1 MLSDGSKYTS
11 GEYFVSWK
19 IIEYNQSINR
29 TQGDVVLWNT
39 DIFSHLTATSPQR
52 ILAYIQALIIDSIS
66 IPVEDSI
73 NTRAL
78 AHEWALVHKYS
89 KVKSEKFTKHL
100 QSVLTT
106 FYVVNYEDIKLAPAV
121 APSPSFWR
129 ADWWSMTTQRWPRT
143 APARCNRLDARGQ
156 RRRHCGSRR
165 RHRRGRRGRRRR
177 GNRAISCPRS
187 LPLPGKPATRPGKGA
202 RASGGKSWA
211 GCHWQLNWCVW
222 IGVSASS
229 SHWLQASQPAGQ
241 NKKSWNQNGTSMY
254 VLSCKQS
261 VHF

>member
-1 MLSDGSKYTS
+1 MLSDWSKYTS

-78 AHEWALVHKYS
+78 AHERALVHKYS

-129 ADWWSMTTQRWPRT
+129 AYWWSMTTQRRPRT
-143 APARCNRLDARGQ
+143 APARRNRLDARGQ
-156 RRRHCGSRR
+156 RRRRCGSRR
-165 RHRRGRRGRRRR
+165 RHRRGRRGHRRR
-177 GNRAISCPRS
+177 GNQAISCPCS
-187 LPLPGKPATRPGKGA
+187 PPLPGKPAARPGKGA

-211 GCHWQLNWCVW
+211 GCHWQLN
-222 IGVSASS
+222 
-229 SHWLQASQPAGQ
+229 
-241 NKKSWNQNGTSMY
+241 
-254 VLSCKQS
+254 
-261 VHF
+261 

>member
-78 AHEWALVHKYS
+78 AHERALVHKYS

-106 FYVVNYEDIKLAPAV
+106 FYVVNYEDIKLAPTV

-129 ADWWSMTTQRWPRT
+129 AYWWSMTTQRRPRT
-143 APARCNRLDARGQ
+143 APARRNRLDARGQ
-156 RRRHCGSRR
+156 RRRRCGSRR
-165 RHRRGRRGRRRR
+165 RHRRGRPGRRRR
-177 GNRAISCPRS
+177 GNQAISCPRS
-187 LPLPGKPATRPGKGA
+187 P
-202 RASGGKSWA
+202 
-211 GCHWQLNWCVW
+211 
-222 IGVSASS
+222 
-229 SHWLQASQPAGQ
+229 
-241 NKKSWNQNGTSMY
+241 
-254 VLSCKQS
+254 
-261 VHF
+261 